1 MLMTTPLLSLGDIG
15 AKKSNC
21 TVARVKKMRSV
32 AGIPQIRLTLV
43 RSHRGLLVS
52 GDVNGLMP

>member
-1 MLMTTPLLSLGDIG
+1 MTTPLMSLGDIG